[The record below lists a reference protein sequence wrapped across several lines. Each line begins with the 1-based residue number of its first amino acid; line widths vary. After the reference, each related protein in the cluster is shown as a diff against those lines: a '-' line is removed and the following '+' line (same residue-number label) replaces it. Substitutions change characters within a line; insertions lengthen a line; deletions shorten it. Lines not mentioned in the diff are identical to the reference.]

1 MKNIK
6 ILLLLLLLLSFKGFS
21 QDEEKIDYEH
31 IFKNWIYIE
40 KTSEYILT
48 EDSVSSISIK
58 NDSVFKLFKD
68 NIKLKVSELNNNLP
82 NKYVVKCLILN
93 NENVIDTNQNLTPYN
108 IDVNSFFYNNQC
120 DGKLVLV
127 FDIEKG
133 MSYRVAGF
141 NGNDLMSLLLSIQE
155 YYYKD
160 YKKISFKSIIKKHYI
175 KDVDLLCIY
184 KGLKSEKLID
194 YKKYPC
200 LKSCFDEFVV
210 F

>member
-1 MKNIK
+1 MVNIK
-6 ILLLLLLLLSFKGFS
+6 TLFLLLSLNAFS
-21 QDEEKIDYEH
+21 QNEQKIDYEH

-40 KTSEYILT
+40 KTSGYILT
-48 EDSVSSISIK
+48 EESTNSISIK
-58 NDSVFKLFKD
+58 NDSIYNLFRD
-68 NIKLKVSELNNNLP
+68 NIKLKISELNNNLP
-82 NKYVVKCLILN
+82 HKYVVKCLTLN
-93 NENVIDTNQNLTPYN
+93 NENVINTNQDLTPFN
-108 IDVNSFFYNNQC
+108 IDLNSFFYNNQC

-133 MSYRVAGF
+133 MSYRIAGF
-141 NGNDLMSLLLSIQE
+141 NGNDLMSLLFNIKE
-155 YYYKD
+155 YYYKN
-160 YKKISFKSIIKKHYI
+160 YKKISFKSIIKKHHI
-175 KDVDLLCIY
+175 KEVDLLCAY